1 MVKLFLK
8 RFILPL
14 LSVIL
19 WTPFTVMASEI
30 QLTDDEK
37 AYLAEHPIIK
47 VSNELDWPPFNYNER
62 GQPKGFSVDF
72 IDLVASKLGV
82 QVEFVKGPTWE
93 EFLDMARKRELDVLL
108 NVVKTPDRQGYI
120 DFTSP
125 YLISKPSIFIPKGNK
140 KFQNL
145 AELNGLTVAVPKGFS
160 NHELLARHYPDIALH
175 LARDTQGALEAVIYG
190 KAVAAVTD
198 YGASNFIIK
207 EARLDGL
214 EEASKVADENF
225 RTVLNLGV
233 PKDHTVLRNLL
244 QKGMDAIT
252 DEEMQRL
259 RSKWLAQGTPHS
271 IEVPIRLSSQEKAFL
286 NQRQAI
292 SACIDPDWPPYEMF
306 DDKGQHIGISAD
318 YFTLFSQRLPIPI
331 RIVPTE
337 SWAETLEKAEKRE
350 CDIITLAMET
360 EERKKHFNFSKPFI
374 TSPLVIVTSIHQP
387 FVPDIESIG
396 NRTIGLVR
404 DYAFVDLLKRDYP
417 ELKIM
422 EVDNIKQGLELVSK
436 NQLYGMIGGLSA
448 MGYAIN
454 QEYVGTLKI
463 SGKFEEQWALGVA
476 VRNDAPELLSIFN
489 KAIDRITPEQHRS
502 IMNSWVSVH
511 YEKVTDYTLL
521 WNLIVFFVLIA
532 AFFIYR
538 HKQLHNVNKLLTDIS
553 TSDGLTGLANRIK
566 IDEILNHCFA
576 ELERSQ
582 QTFSIMLIDI
592 DKFKNINDQF
602 GHQVGDDVLVKFANI
617 LRQHSREEDITGR
630 WGGEEFLVI
639 CPNTNSSEAVT
650 QSERIRQAVE
660 ACDFNIGKPVT
671 ISLGVTQVK
680 SGDSATF
687 LISRADK
694 ALYTAKHNGRNQ
706 VQLA

>member
-1 MVKLFLK
+1 M
-8 RFILPL
+8 
-14 LSVIL
+14 
-19 WTPFTVMASEI
+19 TE
-30 QLTDDEK
+30 DEK
-37 AYLAEHPIIK
+37 AYLAEHPVIK

-72 IDLVASKLGV
+72 INLVASKLGM
-82 QVEFVKGPTWE
+82 QVEFIKGPTWE

-108 NVVKTPDRQGYI
+108 NVVKTPDRQEYI

-160 NHELLARHYPDIALH
+160 NHEMLARHYPDIPLH

-214 EEASKVADENF
+214 EEASKVDDENF
-225 RTVLNLGV
+225 LTILNLGV
-233 PKDHTVLRNLL
+233 PKDHTGHTMLRNLL

-252 DEEMQRL
+252 DEEMLRL
-259 RSKWLAQGTPHS
+259 RSKWLVQGTPHS
-271 IEVPIRLSSQEKAFL
+271 IELPIRLSSQEKAFL

-292 SACIDPDWPPYEMF
+292 SACIDPNWPPYEKF
-306 DDKGQHIGISAD
+306 DDEGQHVGISAD
-318 YFTLFSQRLPIPI
+318 YFALFSQRLPLPVK
-331 RIVPTE
+331 IVPTE
-337 SWAETLEKAEKRE
+337 SWAETLKKAEKRE

-360 EERKKHFNFSKPFI
+360 EERKKHFNFSKPYV
-374 TSPLVIVTSIHQP
+374 TSPLAIVTSIHQP

-417 ELKIM
+417 ELKII
-422 EVDNIKQGLELVSK
+422 EVDNIKQGLELVRK
-436 NQLYGMIGGLSA
+436 NQLYGMVGSLSA

-454 QEYVGTLKI
+454 QKYVGTLKI
-463 SGKFEEQWALGVA
+463 SGTFKEQWALGVA

-489 KAIDRITPEQHRS
+489 KTIDRITPEQHRS
-502 IMNSWVSVH
+502 IMNSWVPVH
-511 YEKVTDYTLL
+511 YEKVTDYTLI
-521 WNLIVFFVLIA
+521 WNLSVFFILIA

-538 HKQLHNVNKLLTDIS
+538 HRQLHNVNKLLTEIS
-553 TSDGLTGLANRIK
+553 NSDRLTGLANRIK
-566 IDEILNHCFA
+566 IDDIMDHCFA
-576 ELERSQ
+576 EFERSQ
-582 QTFSIMLIDI
+582 RTFSIMLIDI
-592 DKFKNINDQF
+592 DKFKSINDQF
-602 GHQVGDDVLVKFANI
+602 GHQVGDEVLIKFAEI
-617 LRQHSREEDITGR
+617 LRQHSRDEDITGR

-639 CPNTNSSEAVT
+639 CPNTNTTEAMA
-650 QSERIRQAVE
+650 QAEHIRNAVE
-660 ACDFNIGKPVT
+660 ASDFNIGKPVT
-671 ISLGVTQVK
+671 ISLGVAAIK
-680 SGDSATF
+680 SEERASS
-687 LISRADK
+687 LISRADN